1 MISIDIELDNAM
13 AELNK
18 KLDVTSKGIEK
29 DSRKA
34 LEKTALDVKNLVY
47 NNMSKKRNAFNE
59 VMEKEEDST
68 IKRKGF
74 SSPLRDT
81 TRMQRGIVSTK
92 INDDEYWVEF
102 TEKNVI
108 YAKYLNTRKN
118 WQVLKVTDYIIKNV
132 IRLFKKNYSN

>member
-1 MISIDIELDNAM
+1 MISIEIELDNAM

-47 NNMSKKRNAFNE
+47 NNMSKKRNAYNE

-118 WQVLKVTDYIIKNV
+118 WQVLKVTDYILKNV

>member
-68 IKRKGF
+68 IIRKGF

-102 TEKNVI
+102 TEKNVV

-118 WQVLKVTDYIIKNV
+118 WQVLKVTDYIIKNA

>member
-18 KLDVTSKGIEK
+18 NLDLSSKGIEK

-34 LEKTALDVKNLVY
+34 LEKTALDVKYLVY
-47 NNMSKKRNAFNE
+47 NNMSKKRNAYNE

-68 IKRKGF
+68 IIRKGF

-92 INDDEYWVEF
+92 INDEEYWVEF

>member
-68 IKRKGF
+68 IIRKGF

-118 WQVLKVTDYIIKNV
+118 WQVLKVTDYITKNV
-132 IRLFKKNYSN
+132 LRLFKKNYSN